1 MDLLQAARDQND
13 NHDDNPVGDGDDRD
27 HVDEDEQPNNIPFDV
42 SEFPRQLVARDGH
55 VQEDV
60 HTALYQQQAESDR
73 DYVANFNTTPP
84 RTVTLTKL
92 RTMYRNKDSLGAMGM
107 LSGRHRLAI
116 GNEHTIPKDGPNVI
130 PRVGPHYIDHTLY
143 VGNRRGL
150 DAAIPKIRAD
160 HNWQVTLDLANTH
173 RLWPDS
179 NVACLPFNPIGRM
192 VYIGTRLQEQLWI
205 ALVPTSFFEPNHPD
219 NAKATYPALNAPS
232 TALTQNHAL
241 MIIMF
246 IAYALDEMR
255 LQDIH
260 CRERYPV
267 PLTRAAVKESTD
279 ILGRM
284 DENHRRIIL
293 RLDDFKRLSGILHT
307 NWNDWV
313 EQAPLEWKEDNF
325 LANNAPVGVT
335 IRYGQNQPLVVYG
348 ALDDERRNWDNDR
361 NYTHIRQFTFSLAT
375 HISYLDVREWREVP
389 NWQNGHGVIYD
400 KSSGDPMRAEVN
412 LEDLPLL
419 DEDGFEI
426 NVYNEQ
432 GFRIPR
438 RAPVQFST
446 CGALLNLHSVHELF
460 RSDDDAHGNTR
471 NKAHFD
477 MYPLACTKT
486 LGNIQSRSLISDFL
500 PHLTQIDSVLRPPLI
515 GEDDNRAED
524 DIVADDPV
532 HGASVLHGI
541 NCQIYNELSHRVR
554 DEAKFHPVQ
563 LGMISA
569 ALSGTTAK
577 NAARN
582 RWTRRL
588 QQCNHS
594 LPHERFND
602 KVSGDNQPQAL
613 RFENTYTLDV
623 YRMKEEFRNGIDIYD
638 HVIRQLLKVWSHP
651 TVLSPIKDTIVVFQ
665 PNRIPSLFAWATFPL
680 TALLETIWEMH
691 SNTLVDGAVIDPCV
705 IEFTSMIERALN
717 FSHTGNARVLSRRLM
732 DRAWISLS
740 IIHDGLPSISD
751 TFVAY
756 GSLKTGKLVIR
767 QESWPVDQET
777 WRPLTSSRR
786 TQELTYSKEHYE
798 AYEARFTIRHAINFL
813 PANIYPHVNNHAMRI
828 ACYAAEIAFRVY
840 FDDVKHL
847 VHDSVLRE
855 IKPALEGDNR
865 HARSVA
871 KDRQTALGRWLDED
885 YPLSYSNPLTYLL
898 RAVVNTND
906 GNGALQLTS
915 SHLGNKPIS
924 FFVDIV
930 IKQSTNSVRRQPPF
944 IAGGN
949 FLAVMRVAIEEM
961 KRCASRDSIQGK
973 DIDFFVSE
981 AISHVCESLKI
992 NHIPWSA
999 NPTGDRGNP
1008 SSTIVHDVWLNLGA
1022 ASRPKPAPS
1031 ASFLTRRESI
1041 QVAALNSSAQ
1051 VQLRDSRGDWSA
1063 SEVRLNDFA
1072 SVVHKVILPIEWNTD
1087 LASLSSCPQY
1097 IIDTYNYVQTT
1108 FNPLVPIHHLSLIVS
1123 IAFSGLVP
1131 RVYAP
1136 TFQKAG
1142 IPKEPH
1148 QLATYIRN
1156 LEWVSRPKR
1165 GGVNADPFITMVT
1178 TFIIALY
1185 DPESPT
1191 SLRSDLK
1198 EWVAK
1203 HSNKGITTLALCRLG
1218 LAKAC
1223 TPRACFSSKWGTDIR
1238 ALTSSEIAEKHGEVI
1253 RLIKTGGAYGGY
1265 DAIVY
1270 LMGKRTA
1277 DRLAKNLYVKA
1288 RPLPVLG
1295 GATSHF
1301 STAVSTPS
1309 SSSPSSFKR
1318 TMRDWDDDSRV
1329 TTTGANETS
1338 GKKKRSSR

>member
-1 MDLLQAARDQND
+1 MDPIHAGREEAD
-13 NHDDNPVGDGDDRD
+13 NHENPAVDNNL
-27 HVDEDEQPNNIPFDV
+27 DEEEQPNNIPFDV
-42 SEFPRQLVARDGH
+42 SEFPRQLAAGDGH
-55 VQEDV
+55 IQEDV
-60 HTALYQQQAESDR
+60 RTALYQQQAESDL

-84 RTVTLTKL
+84 RTVSLTKM
-92 RTMYRNKDSLGAMGM
+92 RTMYRNKDSLGAMSM
-107 LSGRHRLAI
+107 LSGRYRLAI
-116 GNEHTIPKDGPNVI
+116 GNEHTVPKDGPNVV

-160 HNWQVTLDLANTH
+160 HNWQVIIDLANTH

-192 VYIGTRLQEQLWI
+192 VYIGTRLQEQLWL
-205 ALVPTSFFEPNHPD
+205 ALVPTTFFEPNHPD
-219 NAKATYPALNAPS
+219 NARETYPTLNAPS
-232 TALTQNHAL
+232 TALTQRHAL

-246 IAYALDEMR
+246 IAYAFAEMR
-255 LQDIH
+255 LQDFH
-260 CRERYPV
+260 CRVRYPV
-267 PLTRAAVKESTD
+267 PLTRATVKESTD
-279 ILGRM
+279 ILL

-293 RLDDFKRLSGILHT
+293 RLEDFKRFSLMLST

-313 EQAPLEWKEDNF
+313 AQAPPEWKEDSF

-335 IRYGQNQPLVVYG
+335 IRYGQNQALLVHG
-348 ALDDERRNWDNDR
+348 ALDDERRNWDDDR
-361 NYTHIRQFTFSLAT
+361 NYTYIRQFTFSLAT

-389 NWQNGHGVIYD
+389 NLQNENGIVYD
-400 KSSGDPMRAEVN
+400 KTSGDPMRTEVD
-412 LEDLPLL
+412 LEGLPLL

-426 NVYNEQ
+426 NVYNEL
-432 GFRIPR
+432 GFRVPR

-460 RSDDDAHGNTR
+460 RSDNNVHGNTR

-477 MYPLACTKT
+477 IYPLACTKT
-486 LGNIQSRSLISDFL
+486 LGNVQSRSLMSDFL
-500 PHLTQIDSVLRPPLI
+500 PHLTRINSTLRPPLI
-515 GEDDNRAED
+515 GDDADRVED
-524 DIVADDPV
+524 DIVAGV
-532 HGASVLHGI
+532 RGASVLHGI
-541 NCQIYNELSHRVR
+541 SSQIYNELSHRVR

-577 NAARN
+577 NAARR

-623 YRMKEEFRNGIDIYD
+623 HRMNEEFRNGSDIYD
-638 HVIRQLLKVWSHP
+638 HVIRPLLRTWSHP
-651 TVLSPIKDTIVVFQ
+651 SVLSPIKDTIVVFQ

-691 SNTLVDGAVIDPCV
+691 SNTLVDDAVIDPCI

-717 FSHTGNARVLSRRLM
+717 FSHTGNARVLCRRLM
-732 DRAWISLS
+732 DRAWISLG
-740 IIHDGLPSISD
+740 IIHDGLPSISNA
-751 TFVAY
+751 FVAY
-756 GSLKTGKLVIR
+756 GSLSTGKLVIR
-767 QESWPVDQET
+767 QELWPVDQDT
-777 WRPLTSSRR
+777 RRPLTSSRR

-813 PANIYPHVNNHAMRI
+813 PANIYSHINNHAMRI
-828 ACYAAEIAFRVY
+828 ACYAAEIALKVY

-847 VHDSVLRE
+847 VCDSVLRE
-855 IKPALEGDNR
+855 IGTLLEGDDR
-865 HARSVA
+865 HARRVA
-871 KDRQTALGRWLDED
+871 KARQTALSRWLDED
-885 YPLSYSNPLTYLL
+885 YPLSYSSPLTYLL
-898 RAVVNTND
+898 RAVVDTND
-906 GNGALQLTS
+906 GTDALQLTL

-924 FFVDIV
+924 FFVNIIV
-930 IKQSTNSVRRQPPF
+930 KQCSTDPSRRQPPF

-961 KRCASRDSIQGK
+961 RRCASRDSIQGK
-973 DIDFFVSE
+973 DADSFVSE

-992 NHIPWSA
+992 NHVPWSA

-1008 SSTIVHDVWLNLGA
+1008 SSTIVHNVWLNLGA
-1022 ASRPKPAPS
+1022 VGAPKPTPS

-1041 QVAALNSSAQ
+1041 QVAALNSSTQ
-1051 VQLRDSRGDWSA
+1051 MQLRDSRGDWSA
-1063 SEVRLNDFA
+1063 SEVRLNNFA
-1072 SVVHKVILPIEWNTD
+1072 SVVHKAILPTEWNTD
-1087 LASLSSCPQY
+1087 QASLSSCSQY
-1097 IIDTYNYVQTT
+1097 IIDTYNYVRTA
-1108 FNPLVPIHHLSLIVS
+1108 FNPSIPTHHLSLIVS

-1136 TFQKAG
+1136 PFQKSAV
-1142 IPKEPH
+1142 PQQSH
-1148 QLATYIRN
+1148 QLASYVRN
-1156 LEWVSRPKR
+1156 LEWVARPKK
-1165 GGVNADPFITMVT
+1165 GGVSADPFITMVT

-1185 DPESPT
+1185 DPQAPT
-1191 SLRSDLK
+1191 SSRSDVK
-1198 EWVAK
+1198 EWLIPAL
-1203 HSNKGITTLALCRLG
+1203 SANKGITTLALCRLG
-1218 LAKAC
+1218 MAKAC
-1223 TPRACFSSKWGTDIR
+1223 TTRAFFSSKWGIDIQ
-1238 ALTSSEIAEKHGEVI
+1238 ALTSSEITEKHEEVI
-1253 RLIKTGGAYGGY
+1253 RLINTGGAYGGY

-1288 RPLPVLG
+1288 RPLPTLG
-1295 GATSHF
+1295 GTTSHF
-1301 STAVSTPS
+1301 STATSIPS
-1309 SSSPSSFKR
+1309 SSSPPSLKR
-1318 TMRDWDDDSRV
+1318 TMRDWEDDSRI
-1329 TTTGANETS
+1329 TTAGADNICS
-1338 GKKKRSSR
+1338 KKKRS

>member
-1 MDLLQAARDQND
+1 MDIFHAGREQDD
-13 NHDDNPVGDGDDRD
+13 NNDNPVADDN
-27 HVDEDEQPNNIPFDV
+27 VDEDEQPNNMPFNV
-42 SEFPRQLVARDGH
+42 SEFPRQLAAGDGH

-60 HTALYQQQAESDR
+60 RTALYQQQAESGR
-73 DYVANFNTTPP
+73 DYVTNFNTTPP

-92 RTMYRNKDSLGAMGM
+92 RTMYRNKDSLGAMGL
-107 LSGRHRLAI
+107 LSGRHRLVI
-116 GNEHTIPKDGPNVI
+116 GNDHTIPKDGPNVV

-143 VGNRRGL
+143 VGNRKGL

-192 VYIGTRLQEQLWI
+192 VYIGTRLQEQLWL
-205 ALVPTSFFEPNHPD
+205 AVVPTTFFEPNHPD
-219 NAKATYPALNAPS
+219 NARAAYPALNAPS
-232 TALTQNHAL
+232 TALTQRHAL
-241 MIIMF
+241 MIVMF
-246 IAYALDEMR
+246 IAHAFTEMF

-279 ILGRM
+279 ILI

-293 RLDDFKRLSGILHT
+293 RLEDFKRLSHILNT
-307 NWNDWV
+307 GWDDWV
-313 EQAPLEWKEDNF
+313 VQAPPSWKEDNF
-325 LANNAPVGVT
+325 LTNNAPVGVT
-335 IRYGQNQPLVVYG
+335 IRYGQNQPLLVHG

-389 NWQNGHGVIYD
+389 NFQNEGGIIYD
-400 KSSGDPMRAEVN
+400 KSSDDPMRTEVN
-412 LEDLPLL
+412 LEGLPLL

-426 NVYNEQ
+426 SVYNEQ
-432 GFRIPR
+432 GFRVPR

-446 CGALLNLHSVHELF
+446 CGALLDLHSVHELF

-477 MYPLACTKT
+477 VYPLACTKT
-486 LGNIQSRSLISDFL
+486 LGNIQSRSLISNFL
-500 PHLTQIDSVLRPPLI
+500 PHLGQIDGALRPHLV
-515 GEDDNRAED
+515 GEDDNRVEGD
-524 DIVADDPV
+524 VVPGDLIR
-532 HGASVLHGI
+532 GASVLHGI
-541 NCQIYNELSHRVR
+541 SCQIYNELSHRVR

-569 ALSGTTAK
+569 ALSGTTTK
-577 NAARN
+577 DAARR

-623 YRMKEEFRNGIDIYD
+623 YRMNEEFRNGSDIYD
-638 HVIRQLLKVWSHP
+638 HVIRPLLKTWSHP

-691 SNTLVDGAVIDPCV
+691 SNTLVDGAVIDPCI
-705 IEFTSMIERALN
+705 IEFTSMVERALN
-717 FSHTGNARVLSRRLM
+717 FSHTGNARVLCRRLM
-732 DRAWISLS
+732 DRSWISLG

-751 TFVAY
+751 AFVAY
-756 GSLKTGKLVIR
+756 GSLNTGKLVIR
-767 QESWPVDQET
+767 QELWPVDQDT
-777 WRPLTSSRR
+777 RRPLTSSRR
-786 TQELTYSKEHYE
+786 TQELTYSKEYYE

-813 PANIYPHVNNHAMRI
+813 PANIFPHINNHAMRI

-847 VHDSVLRE
+847 VHAKVLHE
-855 IKPALEGDNR
+855 IEPALEGDDR
-865 HARSVA
+865 HARRVA

-885 YPLSYSNPLTYLL
+885 YPLSYSGPLAYLL
-898 RAVVNTND
+898 RAVVDTND
-906 GNGALQLTS
+906 GNTALQLTS

-924 FFVDIV
+924 FFVDNV
-930 IKQSTNSVRRQPPF
+930 IKQSTTNLPRRQPPF

-961 KRCASRDSIQGK
+961 KRCAGRDSIQGK
-973 DIDFFVSE
+973 DVDFFVSE
-981 AISHVCESLKI
+981 AVSHVCESLKI
-992 NHIPWSA
+992 NHIPWTA
-999 NPTGDRGNP
+999 NPTLDRGNH
-1008 SSTIVHDVWLNLGA
+1008 SSTIVHNVWLNLGA
-1022 ASRPKPAPS
+1022 TGAPKPVPS

-1041 QVAALNSSAQ
+1041 QVAVLNSSAQ
-1051 VQLRDSRGDWSA
+1051 VQLRDSRADWSA
-1063 SEVRLNDFA
+1063 NEVRLNDFA
-1072 SVVHKVILPIEWNTD
+1072 SVLHKVVLPIEWNTD
-1087 LASLSSCPQY
+1087 HASLPCSSQY
-1097 IIDTYNYVQTT
+1097 IADTYNYVRTI
-1108 FNPLVPIHHLSLIVS
+1108 FNPSIPLHRLALIVS

-1131 RVYAP
+1131 CVYAP
-1136 TFQKAG
+1136 PLQKAR
-1142 IPKEPH
+1142 IPTGSYD
-1148 QLATYIRN
+1148 LALYTRN
-1156 LEWVSRPKR
+1156 LEWVSRPKK
-1165 GGVNADPFITMVT
+1165 GGNNAEPFITMVT

-1185 DPESPT
+1185 DPQSPT
-1191 SLRSDLK
+1191 SSISDVK
-1198 EWVAK
+1198 EWVRK

-1223 TPRACFSSKWGTDIR
+1223 TTRALFSSKWGIDIQ
-1238 ALTSSEIAEKHGEVI
+1238 ALTSSEIAEKHEEVI
-1253 RLIKTGGAYGGY
+1253 RLLKTGGAYGGY
-1265 DAIVY
+1265 DAIMY

-1277 DRLAKNLYVKA
+1277 DHLAKNHYVKA
-1288 RPLPVLG
+1288 RALPTLG
-1295 GATSHF
+1295 GTTSHF
-1301 STAVSTPS
+1301 STAASTSS
-1309 SSSPSSFKR
+1309 SSSPLSFKR

-1329 TTTGANETS
+1329 TTASADEIS
-1338 GKKKRSSR
+1338 QKKKRS